1 MEIDWNKLTSETNNY
16 PLPIT
21 GGNVTGQEDDEPV
34 PVPVALDG
42 TAYEDLDKIFASDYN
57 NERLNKEQILNDR
70 RFVNIIR
77 NNLTAR
83 YTPGNTL
90 TRAKRVGVG
99 LAGGDFGGIHG
110 RDYNNMDAE
119 RLFEIWQN
127 YQRSFAAGQ
136 TVTVGNEIAYS
147 MNANDDTK
155 IKLGAGYKLFD
166 QMTNAYTGAFTGKS
180 SWAEMADATWDY
192 AKAGVY
198 DPATILGFG
207 LGKLL
212 GFGATKTSAAAAKQ
226 LMKKAYTEAIK
237 KGATK
242 ASAKAMVGTAIKNS
256 LPFAFIDATIG
267 GSIDALSQMQL
278 IDVGVQ
284 EEYSYA
290 QTAINAGAQMLSIPI
305 LTGMGATVKEL
316 RSSVFKDTFL
326 GYQKFDTDLLNLGF
340 DEAKKRMKQRMN
352 TNVIVD
358 ALDDTFGLIKGD
370 SKDFLVWDKI
380 KERSKKRIKGQTI
393 TPQEQINAFY
403 RYLFLGNPG
412 DKNGKGRTKGLFE
425 ALIDAGFVPHPAM
438 IEQYGNITGVYANA
452 MKEFLSPAQVKKIVA
467 KWEAETGHKLDF
479 SQISYKNNDPS
490 QPKIKIV
497 PSSKVTPLSL
507 SSRWVLSI
515 GDAAESLWL
524 PSELSRL
531 QKAGVDVR
539 DAIDIAAGNAGKED
553 SPKRFQF
560 GLSVYKRLL
569 TSHLSTTGANL
580 KGFKGLVSL
589 NTYADFFTG
598 AINLSQ
604 SKFYKYGLNDPKKAE
619 EFYNKY
625 YGSVY
630 GALRR
635 GVDVIS
641 PDVPIEYANLILNM
655 NSKLQ
660 AKLFRDISG
669 DGGVRES
676 FEHFN
681 LDKGD
686 MITYGIGKVMDAA
699 TKGAQ
704 TITFVRLQDDLTKRW
719 AFGSNMNQYIMKD
732 YGMTPEQFFSQA
744 DVSIEMASKK
754 FQNLLDRAAFRTMR
768 ETASVNW
775 STLPAQNS
783 MRAAAKH
790 FEWLTNNTFIGYVI
804 PFGSFLNTTVATMG
818 DMTGVNA
825 FRAIYREMTGRK
837 PDFAELEVSEAFGK
851 FAASMSLISLGVFAA
866 RDRIDQGL
874 NYSQERNSEVLKIG
888 PYSIGGGQ
896 DMGDIEDKTY
906 DWPVSTMR
914 LMSQIAAHAIGE
926 SNNFNDFQFRRIP
939 KDLLAELAVQTG
951 GQAWRDLDM
960 AGKLLKNVAVKL
972 TEGDAGP
979 LLDFI
984 QSSKGRILQGM
995 TRPFDTPNQIVGMF
1009 TDANMNPN
1017 LKEGV
1022 FLQGEAMKY
1031 INNLP
1036 ALFGM
1041 KPLSEDLTEK
1051 ATPFRGTNKS
1061 LNISKN
1067 ALGVRIVEEPNTME
1081 QMVNVAGMKWYD
1093 IYRVDAPNSIRN
1105 QMNQIAFPFFELRA
1119 DEALRKNPNYFD
1131 LYPDVQTEILRDIA
1145 KKVKQDV
1152 LKQMEASV
1160 PESINIMRVLGSK
1173 DKRKLKAIMRTM
1185 QLEEDN
1191 LEDIIKR
1198 PDALKILKTMQ
1209 HLLDNYGEYDGIEK
1223 FFD

>member
-21 GGNVTGQEDDEPV
+21 GGNITSEEEDQPVYV
-34 PVPVALDG
+34 PVELDE
-42 TAYEDLDKIFASDYN
+42 TAYEDLDKIFATDYDN
-57 NERLNKEQILNDR
+57 KRLTKEQILNDR
-70 RFVNIIR
+70 RFVNVIR

-83 YTPGNTL
+83 YTPGDAL
-90 TRAKRVGVG
+90 TRARRVGVG
-99 LAGGDFGGIHG
+99 LAGGDVGGIYG
-110 RDYNNMDAE
+110 RDYMNMDAE

-127 YQRSFAAGQ
+127 YQRSFSAGQ

-147 MNANDDTK
+147 MNASDDTK
-155 IKLGAGYKLFD
+155 VKLGAGYKLFD
-166 QMTNAYTGAFTGKS
+166 QMTNAFTGDG

-198 DPATILGFG
+198 DPATLLGFG
-207 LGKLL
+207 LGKLM
-212 GFGATKTSAAAAKQ
+212 GFGATKTSAQAAKS
-226 LMKKAYTEAIK
+226 LMKSAYTEAIK
-237 KGATK
+237 KGATTS
-242 ASAKAMVGTAIKNS
+242 SAKAMIGNAMKNS

-425 ALIDAGFVPHPAM
+425 ALNDAGFIPHPAM

-490 QPKIKIV
+490 QPKIEIV

-641 PDVPIEYANLILNM
+641 PDIPIEYADLILDM
-655 NSKLQ
+655 NPKLQ
-660 AKLFRDISG
+660 AKLFRDIAG

-681 LDKGD
+681 LDKAD
-686 MITYGIGKVMDAA
+686 MITFGIGKVMDAA

-704 TITFVRLQDDLTKRW
+704 TLTFVRLQDDLTKRW
-719 AFGSNMNQYIMKD
+719 SFGSNMNQYIMRD
-732 YGMTPEQFFSQA
+732 YGMTPEQFFSQV

-754 FQNLLDRAAFRTMR
+754 FQNLLDKAAYRTMR

-775 STLPAQNS
+775 STLPAKNS
-783 MRAAAKH
+783 MRAAARF
-790 FEWLTNNTFIGYVI
+790 FEYLTNTTALGYIV
-804 PFGSFLNTTVATMG
+804 PFGSFLNTTIATMG
-818 DMTGVNA
+818 DMTGINA
-825 FRAIYREMTGRK
+825 FRASYRALTGK
-837 PDFAELEVSEAFGK
+837 KADFADPEVSEAFGK
-851 FAASMSLISLGVFAA
+851 FAASMSLVSLGVFAA

-874 NYSQERNSEVLKIG
+874 SYSQERNNEVLKIG

-906 DWPVSTMR
+906 DWPVSTIR
-914 LMSQIAAHAIGE
+914 LLSQITAHAIGE
-926 SNNFNDFQFRRIP
+926 SNDFSDFQFKRIP
-939 KDLLAELAVQTG
+939 KDLLAELAIQTG
-951 GQAWRDLDM
+951 GQAFRDLDM
-960 AGKLLKNVAVKL
+960 AGSVLKNVANKL
-972 TEGDAGP
+972 MEGDAGP
-979 LLDFI
+979 LVDFL
-984 QSSKGRILQGM
+984 QSSRSRIIQGA
-995 TRPFDTPNQIVGMF
+995 TRPFDTPNQIIGMF

-1022 FLQGEAMKY
+1022 FLQGEAMRY

-1041 KPLSEDLTEK
+1041 QPLSEGLTEK

-1061 LNISKN
+1061 LNVSKN
-1067 ALGVRIVEEPNTME
+1067 ALGVRVIEEPNTIE
-1081 QMVNVAGMKWYD
+1081 RMVNVAGMKWYD

-1105 QMNQIAFPFFELRA
+1105 QMNQIAYPFFELRA
-1119 DEALRKNPNYFD
+1119 DEALRKNPDYFD
-1131 LYPDVQTEILRDIA
+1131 LVPNTQKEILVDIA
-1145 KKVKQDV
+1145 KKVKEDV

-1160 PESINIMRVLGSK
+1160 PESINIMRVLSNK
-1173 DKRKLKAIMRTM
+1173 NEKKVKAIIKTLR
-1185 QLEEDN
+1185 LKEDN

-1198 PDALKILKTMQ
+1198 PDALKVLKTIQ
-1209 HLLDNYGEYDGIEK
+1209 YLLDNYGDYDGVEK

>member
-21 GGNVTGQEDDEPV
+21 GGNITSEEEDQPVYV
-34 PVPVALDG
+34 PVELDE
-42 TAYEDLDKIFASDYN
+42 TAYEDLDKIFATDYDN
-57 NERLNKEQILNDR
+57 KRLTKEQILNDR
-70 RFVNIIR
+70 RFVNVIR

-83 YTPGNTL
+83 YTPGDAL

-99 LAGGDFGGIHG
+99 LAGGDFGGIYG
-110 RDYNNMDAE
+110 RDYMNMDAE

-127 YQRSFAAGQ
+127 YQRSFSAGQ

-147 MNANDDTK
+147 MNASDDTK
-155 IKLGAGYKLFD
+155 VKLGAGYKLFD
-166 QMTNAYTGAFTGKS
+166 QMTNAFTGDG

-198 DPATILGFG
+198 DPATLLGFG
-207 LGKLL
+207 LGKLM
-212 GFGATKTSAAAAKQ
+212 GFGATRTSAQAAKS
-226 LMKKAYTEAIK
+226 LMKSAYTEAIK
-237 KGATK
+237 KGATTS
-242 ASAKAMVGTAIKNS
+242 SAKAMIGNAMKNS

-393 TPQEQINAFY
+393 TPQERINAFY

-425 ALIDAGFVPHPAM
+425 ALNDAGFVPHPAM

-490 QPKIKIV
+490 QPKIEIV

-641 PDVPIEYANLILNM
+641 PDIPIEYADLILDM
-655 NSKLQ
+655 NPKLE
-660 AKLFRDISG
+660 AKLFRDIAG

-681 LDKGD
+681 LDKAD
-686 MITYGIGKVMDAA
+686 MITFGIGKVMDAA

-704 TITFVRLQDDLTKRW
+704 TLTFVRLQDDLTKRW
-719 AFGSNMNQYIMKD
+719 SFGSNMNQYIMRD
-732 YGMTPEQFFSQA
+732 YGMTPEQFFSQV

-754 FQNLLDRAAFRTMR
+754 FQNLLDKAAYRTMR

-775 STLPAQNS
+775 STLPAKNG
-783 MRAAAKH
+783 MRAAARV
-790 FEWLTNNTFIGYVI
+790 FEKFTNTTPAGFIV
-804 PFGSFLNTTVATMG
+804 PFGSFLNTTLATMG
-818 DMTGVNA
+818 DMTGINA
-825 FRAIYREMTGRK
+825 FRASYRSLTGK
-837 PDFAELEVSEAFGK
+837 KADFADPEVSEAFGK
-851 FAASMSLISLGVFAA
+851 FAASMSLVSLGVFAA

-874 NYSQERNSEVLKIG
+874 SYSQERNNEVLKIG

-906 DWPVSTMR
+906 DWPVSTIR
-914 LMSQIAAHAIGE
+914 LLSQITAHAIGE
-926 SNNFNDFQFRRIP
+926 TNNFNDFQFRRIP
-939 KDLLAELAVQTG
+939 KDLLAELAIQTG
-951 GQAWRDLDM
+951 GQAFRDLDM
-960 AGKLLKNVAVKL
+960 AGSVLKNVANKL
-972 TEGDAGP
+972 LEGDAGP
-979 LLDFI
+979 LVDFLQDSRSRII
-984 QSSKGRILQGM
+984 QGA
-995 TRPFDTPNQIVGMF
+995 TRPFDTPNQIIGMF

-1017 LKEGV
+1017 LKEGI
-1022 FLQGEAMKY
+1022 FLQGEAMRY

-1041 KPLSEDLTEK
+1041 QPLSEGLTEK

-1061 LNISKN
+1061 LNVSKN
-1067 ALGVRIVEEPNTME
+1067 ALGVRVIEEPNTIERMA
-1081 QMVNVAGMKWYD
+1081 NVAGMKWYD

-1105 QMNQIAFPFFELRA
+1105 QMNQIAYPFFELRA
-1119 DEALRKNPNYFD
+1119 DEALRKNPDYFD
-1131 LYPDVQTEILRDIA
+1131 LVPNTQKEILVDIA
-1145 KKVKQDV
+1145 KKVKEDV

-1160 PESINIMRVLGSK
+1160 PESINIMRVLSNK
-1173 DKRKLKAIMRTM
+1173 NEKKVKAIIKILR
-1185 QLEEDN
+1185 LEEDN

-1198 PDALKILKTMQ
+1198 PDALKVLKTIQ
-1209 HLLDNYGEYDGIEK
+1209 HLLDNYGDYDGVEK

>member
-1 MEIDWNKLTSETNNY
+1 MEVDWNKLTSETNNY
-16 PLPIT
+16 SLPVI
-21 GGNVTGQEDDEPV
+21 GGNISGEEDDQPVSV
-34 PVPVALDG
+34 PVELDE

-57 NERLNKEQILNDR
+57 NERLTKEQILNDK
-70 RFVNIIR
+70 RFVNIIK

-83 YTPGNTL
+83 YTPGSTF

-99 LAGGDFGGIHG
+99 LSGGDFGGIYG
-110 RDYNNMDAE
+110 RDYANMDSE

-127 YQRSFAAGQ
+127 YQRSFNAGQ
-136 TVTVGNEIAYS
+136 TVTVGNEIAYT

-166 QMTNAYTGAFTGKS
+166 QMTNAFTGDG

-198 DPATILGFG
+198 DPSTILGFG

-212 GFGATKTSAAAAKQ
+212 GFGATKSSAVAAKT
-226 LMKKAYTEAIK
+226 LMKEAYTKAIK
-237 KGATK
+237 EGATR
-242 ASAKAMVGTAIKNS
+242 ASAKAMIGAAVKNS

-267 GSIDALSQMQL
+267 GSVDALSQMQL

-284 EEYSYA
+284 DQYSAA

-305 LTGMGATVKEL
+305 LTGMGASVKEL
-316 RSSVFKDTFL
+316 RKSVFKDTFL

-340 DEAKKRMKQRMN
+340 DEAKKRMKERMN
-352 TNVIVD
+352 TNVIID

-370 SKDFLVWDKI
+370 SKDFLVWDKL

-412 DKNGKGRTKGLFE
+412 DKNGKGKTKGLFE
-425 ALIDAGFVPHPAM
+425 ALNDAGFVPHPSM
-438 IEQYGNITGVYANA
+438 IERYGNITGVYANA
-452 MKEFLSPAQVKKIVA
+452 MREFLDTKQIRKIVA
-467 KWEAETGHKLDF
+467 KWEAETGHTLDF
-479 SQISYKNNDPS
+479 SQIRYKNNDPT
-490 QPKIKIV
+490 QPVSEII

-531 QKAGVDVR
+531 QKSGIDVR
-539 DAIDIAAGNAGKED
+539 DAIDIAAGNTAKED
-553 SPKRFQF
+553 NPKRFQF
-560 GLSVYKRLL
+560 GLSIYKRLL

-580 KGFKGLVSL
+580 KGFKGLVTL

-598 AINLSQ
+598 GINLAQ

-619 EFYNKY
+619 ELYNKA
-625 YGSVY
+625 YGSVF

-641 PDVPIEYANLILNM
+641 PDIPIEYANLILEM
-655 NSKLQ
+655 NPKLQ
-660 AKLFRDISG
+660 AKLFRDIAG

-686 MITYGIGKVMDAA
+686 MITYGVGKVMDAA

-719 AFGSNMNQYIMKD
+719 AFGTNMNQYIMRD
-732 YGMTPEQFFSQA
+732 YGMTPEQFFSQV
-744 DVSIEMASKK
+744 DVSVEMASKK
-754 FQNLLDRAAFRTMR
+754 FQNLLDKSAYRTMR

-775 STLPAQNS
+775 STLPAKNS
-783 MRAAAKH
+783 MRSAARF
-790 FEWLTNNTFIGYVI
+790 FEQITNTTALGYII
-804 PFGSFLNTTVATMG
+804 PFGSFLNTTIATMG

-825 FRAIYREMTGRK
+825 FRAAYRELTGK
-837 PDFAELEVSEAFGK
+837 KADFADPEVSEAFGK

-874 NYSQERNSEVLKIG
+874 SYSQERNAEVLNIG

-906 DWPVSTMR
+906 DWPVSTIR
-914 LMSQIAAHAIGE
+914 LMSQITAHAIGE
-926 SNNFNDFQFRRIP
+926 SNDFSDFQFKRIP
-939 KDLLAELAVQTG
+939 SDLLAELAVQTG
-951 GQAWRDLDM
+951 GQAFRDLDM
-960 AGKLLKNVAVKL
+960 AGKVLKNAANKL
-972 TEGDAGP
+972 IEGDVGP
-979 LLDFI
+979 FLDFI
-984 QSSKGRILQGM
+984 QSSKSRVMQGI

-1051 ATPFRGTNKS
+1051 ANPFRGTEKS
-1061 LNISKN
+1061 LNVSKN
-1067 ALGVRIVEEPNTME
+1067 ALGVRVVEEPNLME
-1081 QMVNVAGMKWYD
+1081 RMVNVAGMKWYD
-1093 IYRVDAPNSIRN
+1093 IYRVDATNSIRN
-1105 QMNQIAFPFFELRA
+1105 QMNQIAYPFFELRA
-1119 DEALRKNPNYFD
+1119 DEALRANPNYFD
-1131 LYPDVQTEILRDIA
+1131 LYPDVQKEILVDIA

-1152 LKQMEASV
+1152 IKQMEASV

-1173 DKRKLKAIMRTM
+1173 DKEKIKAIMRTM
-1185 QLEEDN
+1185 RLEEDN
-1191 LEDIIKR
+1191 LEDILKR
-1198 PDALKILKTMQ
+1198 PDALKVLKTMQ
-1209 HLLDNYGEYDGIEK
+1209 HLLDNYGDYDGVEK

>member
-21 GGNVTGQEDDEPV
+21 GGNITSEEEDQPVYV
-34 PVPVALDG
+34 PVELDE
-42 TAYEDLDKIFASDYN
+42 TAYEDLDKIFATDYDN
-57 NERLNKEQILNDR
+57 KRLTKEQILNDR
-70 RFVNIIR
+70 RFVNVIR

-83 YTPGNTL
+83 YTPGDAL
-90 TRAKRVGVG
+90 TRARRVGVG
-99 LAGGDFGGIHG
+99 LAGGDVGGIYG
-110 RDYNNMDAE
+110 RDYMNMDAE

-127 YQRSFAAGQ
+127 YQRSFSAGQ

-147 MNANDDTK
+147 MNASDDTK

-166 QMTNAYTGAFTGKS
+166 QMTNAFTGDG

-198 DPATILGFG
+198 DPATLLGFG
-207 LGKLL
+207 LGKLM
-212 GFGATKTSAAAAKQ
+212 GFGATRTSAQAAKS
-226 LMKKAYTEAIK
+226 LMKSAYTEAIK
-237 KGATK
+237 KGATTS
-242 ASAKAMVGTAIKNS
+242 SAKAMIGNAMKNS

-425 ALIDAGFVPHPAM
+425 ALNDAGFVPHPAM

-467 KWEAETGHKLDF
+467 KWEAETGYKLDF

-490 QPKIKIV
+490 QPKIDVV

-580 KGFKGLVSL
+580 KGFKGLVGL

-635 GVDVIS
+635 GIDVIS
-641 PDVPIEYANLILNM
+641 PELPIEYADLILDM
-655 NSKLQ
+655 NPKLE
-660 AKLFRDISG
+660 AKLFRDIAG

-681 LDKGD
+681 LDKAD
-686 MITYGIGKVMDAA
+686 MITFGIGKVMDAA

-704 TITFVRLQDDLTKRW
+704 TLTFVRLQDDLTKRW
-719 AFGSNMNQYIMKD
+719 SFGSNMNQYIMRD
-732 YGMTPEQFFSQA
+732 YGMTPEQFFSQV

-754 FQNLLDRAAFRTMR
+754 FQNLLDKAAYRTMR

-775 STLPAQNS
+775 STLPAKNG
-783 MRAAAKH
+783 MRAAARV
-790 FEWLTNNTFIGYVI
+790 FEKFTNTTPAGFIV
-804 PFGSFLNTTVATMG
+804 PFGSFLNTTLATMG
-818 DMTGVNA
+818 DMTGINA
-825 FRAIYREMTGRK
+825 FRASYRSLTGK
-837 PDFAELEVSEAFGK
+837 KADFADPEVSEAFGK
-851 FAASMSLISLGVFAA
+851 FAASMSLVSLGVFAA

-874 NYSQERNSEVLKIG
+874 SYSQERNNEVLKIG

-906 DWPVSTMR
+906 DWPVSTIR
-914 LMSQIAAHAIGE
+914 LLSQITAHAIGE
-926 SNNFNDFQFRRIP
+926 TNDFNDFQFRRIP
-939 KDLLAELAVQTG
+939 KDLLAELAIQTG
-951 GQAWRDLDM
+951 GQAFRDLDM
-960 AGKLLKNVAVKL
+960 AGSVLKNVANKL
-972 TEGDAGP
+972 LEGDAGP
-979 LLDFI
+979 LVDFLQDSRSRII
-984 QSSKGRILQGM
+984 QGA
-995 TRPFDTPNQIVGMF
+995 TRPFDTPNQIIGMF

-1017 LKEGV
+1017 LKEGI
-1022 FLQGEAMKY
+1022 FLQGEAMRY

-1041 KPLSEDLTEK
+1041 QPLSEGLTEK

-1061 LNISKN
+1061 LNVSKN
-1067 ALGVRIVEEPNTME
+1067 ALGVRVIEEPNTIE
-1081 QMVNVAGMKWYD
+1081 RMVNVAGMKWYD

-1105 QMNQIAFPFFELRA
+1105 QMNQIAYPFFELRA
-1119 DEALRKNPNYFD
+1119 DEALRKNPDYFD
-1131 LYPDVQTEILRDIA
+1131 LVPNTQKEILVDIA
-1145 KKVKQDV
+1145 KKVKEDV

-1160 PESINIMRVLGSK
+1160 PESINIMRVLSNK
-1173 DKRKLKAIMRTM
+1173 NEKKVKAIIKTLR
-1185 QLEEDN
+1185 LKEDN

-1198 PDALKILKTMQ
+1198 PDALKVLKTIQ
-1209 HLLDNYGEYDGIEK
+1209 YLLDNYGDYDGVEK